1 MDIFNTQQWW
11 DPIDHILCH
20 IFSLH
25 VDGPFRTTS
34 LSCIDQFNI
43 QFYKLGGHI
52 TWTWVQNSSHC
63 MLYHYK
69 QILLPSHCMLY
80 HYKKI
85 LLPSHCMLYH
95 YKQIPQRYFIQS
107 LSEHNQVNTDLK
119 RVEIRGIMVE
129 LRSECKSKYN

>member
-1 MDIFNTQQWW
+1 MRSYRS
-11 DPIDHILCH
+11 HIMPH
-20 IFSLH
+20 IFFTRGWAISHNVIIMYRSVQYTILQTGRAYNMDLSSKFKPLYVISLQTNSATKPLY
-25 VDGPFRTTS
+25 VIS
-34 LSCIDQFNI
+34 LQ
-43 QFYKLGGHI
+43 
-52 TWTWVQNSSHC
+52 
-63 MLYHYK
+63 
-69 QILLPSHCMLY
+69 
-80 HYKKI
+80 KI